1 MENKYDIINYTD
13 VWGNPTDGWEV
24 NDVEHLNKCVT
35 INDDDTDKQILEK
48 LVSIGFLATSDMRR
62 VMLEDFGSDIEIY
75 QVKGH
80 RPLGMLTPQY

>member
-1 MENKYDIINYTD
+1 MEKYNIINYTD

-24 NDVEHLNKCVT
+24 NDVKHFKQVCH

-48 LVSIGFLATSDMRR
+48 LVSIGYLATSDMRR
-62 VMLEDFGSDIEIY
+62 IALEDFGSDIEIY

-80 RPLGMLTPQY
+80 RPLGILTPQY